1 MDFNGKR
8 IAVLDT
14 IHGGRQICK
23 TLRERGADASAFDIY
38 YDPPAVDVISSF
50 DVVISPVHAQTT
62 LTARAE
68 ALGVPVLTHHQAVG
82 ELCRSNEKLQAAR
95 VFEVTG
101 VKGKT
106 TTASLLGD
114 AYSDRRTALLTSR
127 GLELRE
133 NGRYLAKKRLSIT
146 PANILTALELMAEF
160 DFDPEVC
167 VFEVSLGGT
176 GLADV
181 NILTTLSPA
190 YGIAQDTKTSTFAK
204 LQMVSNAKP
213 NSCVVAMAEATSVA
227 EPACCVNTF
236 GNDDATVRYAKIED
250 DHAKIEFIDL
260 IRVDGTHVSGEVP
273 FAFADSYDTASY
285 KDTIL
290 CFTAAALSANLDPK
304 AISRTLTAFRGVM
317 GRMTAT
323 EISGRVLI
331 DNSNSGLDE
340 LSIARAIH
348 YGLKFK
354 KEGQNTVLIVG
365 AEAKNV
371 CEGLAPQVIASLAK
385 TDGLDHVV
393 LVGDHT
399 FSTGTGLEEPCSD
412 LESALRKALALTVAQ
427 DVIIS
432 CVKMWR

>member
-1 MDFNGKR
+1 MDFDGKR

-38 YDPPAVDVISSF
+38 RDPPAVDVIDSF
-50 DVVISPVHAQTT
+50 DVIISPVHAQTT
-62 LTARAE
+62 LKSHAE
-68 ALGVPVLTHHQAVG
+68 ALGIPVLTHHQAVG
-82 ELCRSNEKLQAAR
+82 ELARSNEKLRDAL

-106 TTASLLGD
+106 TTASLLGN
-114 AYSDRRTALLTSR
+114 AYNNRRTVLLTSR
-127 GLELRE
+127 GLVLRE

-146 PANILTALELMAEF
+146 PANILTALELVTEF
-160 DFDPEVC
+160 DFDPEIC
-167 VFEVSLGGT
+167 IFEVSLGGT

-181 NILTTLSPA
+181 NILTTLSPE

-204 LQMVSNAKP
+204 LQMVSNAKA
-213 NSCVVAMAEATSVA
+213 NSCIVTSAGATFLT
-227 EPACCVNTF
+227 EPTRCVNTF
-236 GNDDATVRYAKIED
+236 GNSSATVRYEQIRDNDATIEYTD
-250 DHAKIEFIDL
+250 LTRIDGAR
-260 IRVDGTHVSGEVP
+260 ISGKVC
-273 FAFADSYDTASY
+273 FGFTSTYDAASY
-285 KDTIL
+285 TDTML
-290 CFTAAALSANLDPK
+290 CFTAAALSASLDPE

-317 GRMTAT
+317 GRMTAA
-323 EISGRVLI
+323 EIRGRVLI

-340 LSIARAIH
+340 LSIARAIV

-354 KEGQNTVLIVG
+354 KEGLKAVLIVG

-371 CEGLAPQVIASLAK
+371 CEGIAPQVVESLAR
-385 TDGLDHVV
+385 TDGLDRVI
-393 LVGDHT
+393 LVGNRT
-399 FSTGTGLEEPCSD
+399 FNMETGFDEPCSD
-412 LESALRKALALTVAQ
+412 FESALRKALALTVAQ